1 MLHVYIHTHLY
12 IHYVPATTCGCIT
25 SLDTCM
31 TRYHRWGGRCI
42 LMMRFLLAAAKVSVD
57 DITIDKIETITSG
70 VYPSPPTRP
79 THGRVRF

>member
-1 MLHVYIHTHLY
+1 
-12 IHYVPATTCGCIT
+12 
-25 SLDTCM
+25 
-31 TRYHRWGGRCI
+31 
-42 LMMRFLLAAAKVSVD
+42 MMRFLLAAAKVSVD